1 MDDGGAGVLPEREEP
16 EPRNG
21 IGGSRGMIRDG
32 GARGMARGVEEIFS
46 MVLDEPRG
54 RPAPVRPRAGAGRVP
69 ASPAEPAAEAMRRA
83 APSPDEVAALT
94 QAVLDPGRERR
105 DEVIERLRARGA
117 ADAALVEVHV
127 PAAARRLGEMWLDD
141 TASFV
146 EVTMAVASLQGL
158 VRDLTPRPDPVLG
171 ADARAPLVAVI
182 VRDRE
187 THTLGASV
195 AAARLRRGGASVM
208 LLMGRPDGQVV
219 EAVRE
224 GGFSAVCVS
233 ASAREDLAGL
243 AGLIGRLRSASRAPV
258 LLGGSILED
267 GAGGRGDGRASLRVA
282 TGADHVTSDPG
293 MVLRLCGLVEA
304 AR

>member
-1 MDDGGAGVLPEREEP
+1 M
-16 EPRNG
+16 
-21 IGGSRGMIRDG
+21 
-32 GARGMARGVEEIFS
+32 
-46 MVLDEPRG
+46 LDPDRG
-54 RPAPVRPRAGAGRVP
+54 R
-69 ASPAEPAAEAMRRA
+69 
-83 APSPDEVAALT
+83 
-94 QAVLDPGRERR
+94 R
-105 DEVIERLRARGA
+105 DDVVGRLRADGVP
-117 ADAALVEVHV
+117 DAALVEAHV

-158 VRDLTPRPDPVLG
+158 VRDLAPRPDPVLG
-171 ADARAPLVAVI
+171 ADARAPLVAVV

-195 AAARLRRGGASVM
+195 AAAWLRRGGASVM

-233 ASAREDLAGL
+233 ASAREDLTGL
-243 AGLIGRLRSASRAPV
+243 AGLIGRLRAASGAPV

-267 GAGGRGDGRASLRVA
+267 GSGGEGGGRASLRVA

-293 MVLRLCGLVEA
+293 TVLRLCGLGPAEGT
-304 AR
+304 R